1 MPPLTTEQRRLY
13 AELLLRPEVDVP
25 VIHNDRVGV
34 KGVTG
39 VVWVRPRPNSA
50 ELLYLN
56 RAERIAALI
65 ADGTIDVEFV
75 ERVILRTA
83 ISGMRADLV
92 VFDEVTDI
100 KDAP

>member
-1 MPPLTTEQRRLY
+1 MPPLTADQRRLY

-25 VIHNDRVGV
+25 VVYSDRVGV

-39 VVWVRPRPNSA
+39 VVWVKHRPNSA
-50 ELLYLN
+50 ELIYLN

-75 ERVILRTA
+75 KSVILRTA
-83 ISGMRADLV
+83 ISGMRPDLV
-92 VFDEVTDI
+92 VIDEVTDI